1 MKGLTKDCPREERER
16 ERDACQVCAGPGL
29 GMHVACSC
37 CPQGGFQLE
46 LFVAIGYECTVECC
60 TTCSLYA
67 TVQEGTYR
75 IAIASTGNCV
85 CLHVTSIYSRYR
97 RNCSL

>member
-1 MKGLTKDCPREERER
+1 MKGRIKREGFTVQRVH
-16 ERDACQVCAGPGL
+16 AV
-29 GMHVACSC
+29 VAHRAA
-37 CPQGGFQLE
+37 FNWK
-46 LFVAIGYECTVECC
+46 LFVAIGYECTVECS